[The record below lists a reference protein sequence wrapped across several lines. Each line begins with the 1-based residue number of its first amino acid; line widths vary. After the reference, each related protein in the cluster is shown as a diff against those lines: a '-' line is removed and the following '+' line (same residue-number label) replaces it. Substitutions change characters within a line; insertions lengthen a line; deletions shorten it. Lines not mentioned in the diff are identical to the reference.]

1 MRHRQE
7 FSKIVTEREHAALE
21 SELEAQGYRVSGEA
35 TRPGGQTEVFYER
48 SPQRYYCGICGWVD
62 ISRFPNC
69 H

>member
-1 MRHRQE
+1 MAKQE
-7 FSKIVTEREHAALE
+7 QSKIVRDSDLE
-21 SELEAQGYRVSGEA
+21 AVEKRLEAQGYRVSGEA

-48 SPQRYYCGICGWVD
+48 DPQHYYCGICGWVD

>member
-1 MRHRQE
+1 MSHRQE
-7 FSKIVTEREHAALE
+7 FSKIVTERERAALE

-48 SPQRYYCGICGWVD
+48 DEQQYYCGICRWVD

>member
-7 FSKIVTEREHAALE
+7 SSKIVPESEREQLE

-48 SPQRYYCGICGWVD
+48 DPQHYYCGICGWVD